1 MILQPGSNELST
13 HRSICKALLKPV
25 PVARGELGRGG
36 CSPAPQVPPSPLTAR
51 PALLP
56 LGRAPQEQPCVP
68 GTPWTGQSWLC
79 PPRVPAHPTR
89 QQFGFVSASATT
101 CVPFV
106 AAPGPFLAAAGHG
119 RDPRP
124 LVLARRAM
132 GTVGA
137 AGAAHRAP
145 HAGAPRRSGLGGA
158 RCSSLSSAKQVWA
171 LHRLIWDSS

>member
-25 PVARGELGRGG
+25 PVARGELERGG
-36 CSPAPQVPPSPLTAR
+36 CSPAPQVPPSPPTAR

-89 QQFGFVSASATT
+89 QQFGFVTVSASATT

-124 LVLARRAM
+124 SCWPRGRWAQRGLQALPT
-132 GTVGA
+132 GLPTPE
-137 AGAAHRAP
+137 P
-145 HAGAPRRSGLGGA
+145 HAGAGWVELAAAVYHLQNKSGLYT
-158 RCSSLSSAKQVWA
+158 V
-171 LHRLIWDSS
+171 